1 MSDASV
7 DARAGASGHG
17 TSEPTA
23 GSIRDAL
30 EVELDPVDVWVLG
43 QLIEAEAASFPPE
56 IEQEIMDGYR
66 ILKLSGYTP
75 PPAEGHTDVDLT
87 ALPEERDRA
96 RSPEPSQSPSLDTE
110 TEPLPSPPPS
120 DDAGSAAEP
129 PPDPEPARLEEVLE
143 TAPAEREVVLAEIT
157 TEPSQARLEALLNE
171 HMAGTSAALAD
182 IEARLDEVLAA
193 APAKDAAATARPSG
207 GRDDLTATAV
217 DVGLI
222 GADVLVAALFAL
234 AAAALADAVFAVL
247 SLGLVGVALF
257 LAAPYLVAAEEV
269 DA

>member
-1 MSDASV
+1 MSDASA
-7 DARAGASGHG
+7 DARVGASGHG

-23 GSIRDAL
+23 GSIQDAL

-56 IEQEIMDGYR
+56 IEQEIKDGYR

-75 PPAEGHTDVDLT
+75 PPVEGHTNVDLT

-96 RSPEPSQSPSLDTE
+96 RPPEARQDPTVDTE
-110 TEPLPSPPPS
+110 TEPPGGLPPS
-120 DDAGSAAEP
+120 DDAGSEAEP
-129 PPDPEPARLEEVLE
+129 PPDPEPARLEDVLE

-157 TEPSQARLEALLNE
+157 TEPAHARLETLLNE
-171 HMAGTSAALAD
+171 STAQTAAAMTD
-182 IEARLDEVLAA
+182 IEARLDDVLAA
-193 APAKDAAATARPSG
+193 ARAEDTAAAKPSSR
-207 GRDDLTATAV
+207 RDDLTATAV

-222 GADVLVAALFAL
+222 GLDVLVAGLFAL

-257 LAAPYLVAAEEV
+257 LAAPYLVPREEV